1 MEEEKNAEFD
11 DRIASQAHR
20 VKQQLLYVKV
30 FFFTRDKKSHDI
42 NKAVKRH
49 AIW

>member
-30 FFFTRDKKSHDI
+30 FFLHETS
-42 NKAVKRH
+42 NLMT
-49 AIW
+49 